1 MGQAISEVTTTGP
14 YLLAIESSCDETA
27 AAVIR
32 GPARILSNEVASQI
46 AVHAA
51 FGGVVPEL
59 ASRHHIVNILPVI
72 RQSFQ
77 KAAEEDPGFSGLESL
92 DAVAVTAGPGLVGS
106 LMVGLQAAKA
116 LSFARSLPLI
126 GVNHLEAHLE
136 AVFAR
141 LSHDE
146 QPEAPPAAHCALLVS
161 GGHTMVLDVAERGRY
176 EVLGSTRDDAA
187 GEAFDKVSKMLGL
200 GYPGGPAVSRLATK
214 GDPAAIAFPRA
225 MRRKDQMDMS
235 FSGLKTAV
243 RLYLQDH
250 DVSSPQ
256 HLADVCASLQEAIVD
271 TLVDKTMIALRKR
284 GRSHLVVA
292 GGVAANSRLREK
304 MAHACSLQ
312 GVSLSIPPLALCTD
326 NAAMVAVAA
335 ARRFA
340 HRHLDSLDL
349 DAQARWAPERM
360 FSISGGA

>member
-1 MGQAISEVTTTGP
+1 MGQAIPEVTASGP

-32 GPARILSNEVASQI
+32 GSTRVLSNEVASQI
-46 AVHAA
+46 DVHAA

-72 RQSFQ
+72 RQALGQ
-77 KAAEEDPGFSGLESL
+77 AAAQDPDFSGLGSL

-116 LSFARSLPLI
+116 LSFARALPLI
-126 GVNHLEAHLE
+126 GVNHLESHLE
-136 AVFAR
+136 AVFAS
-141 LSHDE
+141 LSDE
-146 QPEAPPAAHCALLVS
+146 EPETPSGPHCALLVS
-161 GGHTMVLDVAERGRY
+161 GGHTMVLDVPERGRY

-200 GYPGGPAVSRLATK
+200 GYPGGPAVSRQAVK
-214 GDPAAIAFPRA
+214 GDPSAIAFPRA
-225 MRRKDQMDMS
+225 MRRRDELDMS

-243 RLYLQDH
+243 RLYLKDH
-250 DVSSPQ
+250 DVSSDL
-256 HLADVCASLQEAIVD
+256 HLADVCASVQEAIVD

-284 GRSHLVVA
+284 GRSRLVVA
-292 GGVAANSRLREK
+292 GGVAANARLRER
-304 MAHACSLQ
+304 MAHACAQQ

-340 HRHLDSLDL
+340 QGHIDGLAL
-349 DAQARWAPERM
+349 DARARWTPEQT
-360 FSISGGA
+360 FSISSRP